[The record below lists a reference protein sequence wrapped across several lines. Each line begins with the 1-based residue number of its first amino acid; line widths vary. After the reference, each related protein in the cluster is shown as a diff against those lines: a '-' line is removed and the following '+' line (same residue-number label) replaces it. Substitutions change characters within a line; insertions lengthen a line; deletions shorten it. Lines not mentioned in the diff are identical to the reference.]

1 LPICLPCLQVPPEV
15 VERVF
20 ASVTR
25 TNTDGRLSVRDLRQW
40 YITFGKRAM
49 REGLGA
55 DEIVSVAF
63 VRSSGAAAVTARKE
77 ALLHE
82 RKRGVVDMIASG
94 TLPAGFA
101 AGGATGSASERGLG
115 ASGVGG
121 AAATGSPSAS
131 RGVPGLPGL
140 HGEAGGTALPAGPLT
155 LPNGMLEF
163 QVRACAAG
171 GGRVRRGRLRGASV
185 RGKAAKGTSAGAGC
199 GGRLRGL
206 DGQEVGCSD
215 DDDVTAGTRRHIPFP
230 WRYRLR
236 PWTRCRWILRSQQL
250 QAEAPLSWRRAHV
263 AALRSQGSSRTH

>member
-1 LPICLPCLQVPPEV
+1 V

-49 REGLGA
+49 REGIGA

-82 RKRGVVDMIASG
+82 RKRGVVDMIAAG

-101 AGGATGSASERGLG
+101 AGGGAATGASERGLG

-121 AAATGSPSAS
+121 AAATGSHSPA
-131 RGVPGLPGL
+131 RGVTGLPGL
-140 HGEAGGTALPAGPLT
+140 HGEAGGAALPSGPLT

-163 QVRACAAG
+163 QVRG
-171 GGRVRRGRLRGASV
+171 GCSGCG
-185 RGKAAKGTSAGAGC
+185 GTSAGGCLRRAACAAARAGC
-199 GGRLRGL
+199 GL
-206 DGQEVGCSD
+206 DVYCCEDAGA
-215 DDDVTAGTRRHIPFP
+215 TAQWAVH
-230 WRYRLR
+230 
-236 PWTRCRWILRSQQL
+236 
-250 QAEAPLSWRRAHV
+250 
-263 AALRSQGSSRTH
+263 